1 MKKITVLCLVLVL
14 LAASAIPVM
23 AARGGNNGHGNG
35 QGQGHG
41 NNGGDQDQ
49 QQKQDQIREQN
60 RNKDKEKNSNPG
72 SGGNGNHEHM
82 YKRSPFY
89 LQGTISALDAGLGTV
104 TVTLTHGNAK
114 VKEYIGTNLTL
125 QTNESTMIFQ
135 ITQGEE
141 ISGTLETG
149 SSTGDG
155 TNSSTGDGTGSSTGD
170 DTDDDGEPSN
180 RIPITFDQLAVG
192 QYVAIHGNLVDQV
205 YTARLITV
213 YIREPVEP

>member
-14 LAASAIPVM
+14 LAASAVPVM
-23 AARGGNNGHGNG
+23 AARGGNNGQGNG
-35 QGQGHG
+35 QGQGNG
-41 NNGGDQDQ
+41 NNGADQDQ
-49 QQKQDQIREQN
+49 QQDQNRDQD
-60 RNKDKEKNSNPG
+60 RNKDKEKNSNPS

-89 LQGTISALDAGLGTV
+89 LQGTISALDAGVGTI

-125 QTNESTMIFQ
+125 QTNESTLIFQ

-141 ISGTLETG
+141 ISGTL
-149 SSTGDG
+149 G
-155 TNSSTGDGTGSSTGD
+155 TDMSTGDGTGLSTGD
-170 DTDDDGEPSN
+170 VTGDGTDDDGEPSN
-180 RIPITFDQLAVG
+180 RIPISFDQLAVG